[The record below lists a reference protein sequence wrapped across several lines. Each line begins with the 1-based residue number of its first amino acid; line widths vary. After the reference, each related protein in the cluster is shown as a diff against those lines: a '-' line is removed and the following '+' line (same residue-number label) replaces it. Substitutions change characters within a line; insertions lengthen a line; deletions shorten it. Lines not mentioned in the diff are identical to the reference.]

1 MARTTLEPK
10 DETVT
15 FRIAPALKAAFAE
28 IAEQER
34 KPVGELLREMVRARI
49 EQKQRRE
56 FEAEARRQSLLLA
69 EAARD
74 PNSDEAAIMR
84 ELDAN
89 FDEFARELNAREAAA
104 DRKRGRRW
112 K

>member
-1 MARTTLEPK
+1 M
-10 DETVT
+10 DDTVT
-15 FRIAPALKAAFAE
+15 FRLPPALKVAFAA
-28 IAEQER
+28 IAEQEG
-34 KPVGELLREMVRARI
+34 KPVGQLLREMIRQRVEEKR
-49 EQKQRRE
+49 RRE

-69 EAARD
+69 DAARD

-89 FDEFARELNAREAAA
+89 FDEFARELSAREAAA
-104 DRKRGRRW
+104 ERKRGRKW

>member
-1 MARTTLEPK
+1 MRASRAIQA
-10 DETVT
+10 ETVT
-15 FRIAPALKAAFAE
+15 FRIDPDLKSAFVE

-34 KPVGELLREMVRARI
+34 KPVGELLRDMIRERVKD
-49 EQKQRRE
+49 EERRK

-69 EAARD
+69 EAASNPD
-74 PNSDEAAIMR
+74 SEEAAIMR

-89 FDEFARELNAREAAA
+89 FDEFSREQAAREAAG
-104 DRKRGRRW
+104 DKRRGRKW